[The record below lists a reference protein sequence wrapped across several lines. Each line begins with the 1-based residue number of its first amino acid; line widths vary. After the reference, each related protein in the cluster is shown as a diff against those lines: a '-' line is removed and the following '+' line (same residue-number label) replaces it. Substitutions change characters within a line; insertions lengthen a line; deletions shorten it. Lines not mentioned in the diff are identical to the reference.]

1 MTGRRGAQRQIAA
14 VRRFNR
20 LYTRRIG
27 VLEEH
32 LNRSPFSLAE
42 ARVLYEV
49 AQRRGCTASELIGEL
64 GIDAGYLSRIL
75 AGLARRRLLRRR
87 RSPADARRAHL
98 ELTALG
104 RGAFTKLDRAARR
117 DVGAMLGHLPGP
129 AQARLVGA
137 MGVIESVL
145 GTPRASAAPYVLRSH
160 RPGDLGWIVER
171 HGALYA
177 AEYGWGVKFEAL
189 VAGIVA
195 GFVEH
200 LDPGR
205 ERCWVAEQGGE
216 RIGCV
221 MLVRKTATVAQL
233 RLLLVEPAARG
244 LGLGRRLV
252 DECTRFARR
261 AGYRKIVL
269 WTNRVLDAAR
279 HLYETAGYRLVG
291 TDRHDD
297 LGTDPVF
304 EVWELEL

>member
-20 LYTRRIG
+20 FYTRRIG

-49 AQRRGCTASELIGEL
+49 AQRRGCTASALIGEL

-87 RSPADARRAHL
+87 RSRADARRAHL
-98 ELTALG
+98 ELTRLG

-117 DVGAMLGHLPGP
+117 DVGAMLAHLPGP
-129 AQARLVGA
+129 AQTRLVGA

-145 GTPRASAAPYVLRSH
+145 GAREASAAPYALRSH

-177 AEYGWGVKFEAL
+177 VEYGWGVRFEAL

-252 DECTRFARR
+252 DECTRFARGS
-261 AGYRKIVL
+261 GYRKIVL

-291 TDRHDD
+291 TERHDD

-304 EVWELEL
+304 EVWELRL